1 MNFESEQFE
10 TFLGTQ
16 LELLFN
22 LLEFS
27 AEDNQGTALS
37 PEENSIVQ
45 LSMALK
51 RRGAITEEIFTQH
64 QGIILGIASRLAE
77 NPFLRINLDSL
88 SRAPEV
94 LDRIPPESINDQY
107 LKEYNIKP
115 GEYFYPVYTEEGV
128 LEEIDFFLVRR
139 GTGEKLTLYRKTAE
153 GRDIYLQTNIYLA
166 QSLTENQTML
176 RMAIPPEKLI
186 GDLNPLMRETLKLII
201 TADGLMLQVFLDE
214 AEFRRR
220 VMSSQIGSHLHT
232 RQLDDGLIAITH
244 GRDKGS
250 LFTIQTNDE
259 GGLNVTP
266 VGVADLPGC
275 IKVLILRALDDTC

>member
-1 MNFESEQFE
+1 MKPNWSFF
-10 TFLGTQ
+10 
-16 LELLFN
+16 FN
-22 LLEFS
+22 LLES
-27 AEDNQGTALS
+27 PTEDTPETSLT
-37 PEENSIVQ
+37 PEEKSIVE
-45 LSMALK
+45 LSMNLK
-51 RRGAITEEIFTQH
+51 ETGAITEEIFTQH
-64 QGIILGIASRLAE
+64 QGIILGIASQIVG
-77 NPFLRINLDSL
+77 NIFLRINLDSL
-88 SRAPEV
+88 STAPEV
-94 LDRIPPESINDQY
+94 LYSTPPESINDQD
-107 LKEYNIKP
+107 LKENNIKP
-115 GEYFYPVYTEEGV
+115 GEYVYPVYTEEGI

-176 RMAIPPEKLI
+176 RMAIPSENVVEGINSQI
-186 GDLNPLMRETLKLII
+186 GDTIKLII
-201 TADGLMLQVFLDE
+201 TADGLMFQVFLE
-214 AEFRRR
+214 AAEFRRR